1 MSLYLLLLALQA
13 DAPLDPPPLK
23 IKPVVVTNP
32 APTTVV
38 NPTITFTPAPKPAV
52 NPTIIY
58 TPAPKPAQAGPASEP
73 EIEAAPPPAPAG
85 LSEAAVKRILA
96 ERKANAERQAAHRKE
111 LAAAQDAVAKALAAV
126 PFDLDALKV
135 ALVNRDRVTTSYR
148 EQLTAAVFAMLEEVP
163 AAERL
168 AVAKA
173 VIQGETPART
183 ATPQPVKPKPSP
195 VGR

>member
-23 IKPVVVTNP
+23 VKPVVVTNP

-38 NPTITFTPAPKPAV
+38 NPTITYSPTPKPAV

-58 TPAPKPAQAGPASEP
+58 TPASKPAPVVPAAEP
-73 EIEAAPPPAPAG
+73 EVEATPATAG
-85 LSEAAVKRILA
+85 LSDAAVRRVLA
-96 ERKANAERQAAHRKE
+96 ARKANAERQVAHRQE
-111 LAAAQDAVAKALAAV
+111 LAAAQEAVAKALAAV
-126 PFDLDALKV
+126 PFDVDALKA
-135 ALVNRDRVTTSYR
+135 ALVNRDRVTSSYR
-148 EQLTAAVFAMLEEVP
+148 EQLTAAVLAMLDEVP

-173 VIQGETPART
+173 VIQGEAPART
-183 ATPQPVKPKPSP
+183 ATPRPQAKPKPSP

>member
-38 NPTITFTPAPKPAV
+38 NPTITYTPAPKPAV

-58 TPAPKPAQAGPASEP
+58 TPAPKPAPAVPAAEP
-73 EIEAAPPPAPAG
+73 EAEATPATAG
-85 LSEAAVKRILA
+85 LSDAAVKRILA
-96 ERKANAERQAAHRKE
+96 ERKANVERQVTHRKE
-111 LAAAQDAVAKALAAV
+111 LAAAQDAVSKALSAV
-126 PFDLDALKV
+126 PFDLDALKA

-148 EQLTAAVFAMLEEVP
+148 ERLTAAVLAMLDEVP

-183 ATPQPVKPKPSP
+183 ATPEPSKQKPSP

>member
-38 NPTITFTPAPKPAV
+38 NPTIIYTPAPKPAV

-58 TPAPKPAQAGPASEP
+58 TPATKPAPVVPAAEP
-73 EIEAAPPPAPAG
+73 EIESPPATAG
-85 LSEAAVKRILA
+85 LSDTVVKRVLA
-96 ERKANAERQAAHRKE
+96 ERKANAERQVTHRRE
-111 LAAAQDAVAKALAAV
+111 LAAAQEAVAKALAAV
-126 PFDLDALKV
+126 PFDLDALKA
-135 ALVNRDRVTTSYR
+135 ALVNRDRVTSSYR
-148 EQLTAAVFAMLEEVP
+148 EQLTAAVLAMLDEVP

-173 VIQGETPART
+173 VIQGEVPTRT
-183 ATPQPVKPKPSP
+183 ATPKPQAKTKPSP